1 MTTTISVKKSSK
13 KTAISNE
20 PSAEETVISS
30 KYQKKTDKQHIL
42 DNPNMYIGSTE
53 KIDSS
58 MWIYDEENKKMTLK
72 TIEYIPALYKLFD
85 EVLVNSRDHV
95 VRMIQT
101 YTPPVAAVSAKTPAA
116 APVPTEAPEGE
127 KHYVSYI
134 KVNVTDVETTGG
146 TITITND
153 GDGID
158 IIKHTEYGVYIPE
171 LVFANLRTSTNY
183 NKDEKR
189 TVGGV
194 NGLGVKLVFI
204 WSTYAKIETVDYRR
218 KLKYT
223 QEFHDN
229 LNTIS
234 PPKIVSYS
242 GKPYTKIT
250 FRPDYTRLGISTGL
264 TPELIALFKKRTFDI
279 AGITDNPTK
288 KIKVYYNDVVL
299 PVKGFKNYI
308 DIYLGT
314 PAAAA
319 PTPPAKTDD
328 DERVSSTTAP
338 PAKTD
343 DEKIKKVYEEN
354 GERWEY
360 AVAITP
366 TGTFEQVSFVNGIS
380 TTKGGKHVEFILGQI
395 TRKLSALIEK
405 KKKVVVSANTIK
417 EQLILFVR
425 SDIENPSFDSQTK
438 ECMNSPPNKFGS
450 TCVVCDSFIEKLYK
464 IGIVETLCALTD
476 IKDNKLAKK
485 TDGSKVKNI
494 RGISNFID
502 ANHAGGSKSK
512 DCTLILCEGLSAM
525 TGVVSGLS
533 STDRDIYGIYPLRG
547 KLLNVRGE
555 NIKKIADN
563 KEITDLKKILG
574 LETGKKY
581 ATIQDVQ
588 TKLRYGKI
596 MFLVDSDTDGSHIK
610 GLCVNVI
617 HSEWETLFRI
627 SGFLSFMNTPIL
639 KASKGTSTT
648 RVFYNEGEYNLWKQT
663 PESSTGKWNIK
674 YFKGLGTSTP
684 KEFKEYFANKK
695 VVDFVY
701 DPTTSDDIIDKVF
714 NKKRADERKTW
725 LENYDKNAY
734 LNTSIQTVKYEDFVN
749 NELIHFSVY
758 DCQRS
763 IPNLVDGLKTSL
775 RKILFCA
782 FKRNLTTEVK
792 VAQFSGY
799 VSENS
804 SYHHGETS
812 LNNAI
817 VGMAQNFVGS
827 NNINILEPKGQ
838 FGSMLAG
845 GQDSASERYIFTH
858 LNPLTRF
865 IFPETD
871 DKILSYLEDDG
882 MAIEPEYYIPILP
895 FVLVNGQTGIGTG
908 FSTSIPSYNPVELV
922 AYLKEKIHISID
934 GGEGRTNT
942 ASAATNTPG
951 STGASFSAPPREF
964 VPYYEGFKGTVAKMA
979 ENKYLIKGV
988 YSKTGEDQIRITE
1001 LPVGTWTM
1009 PYITFLETLMDGGVD
1024 KKGKKLL
1031 PSIRDFTSNSTEKVV
1046 DIRVVFPKGKLAE
1059 LEAEAENGG
1068 VDGGVEGGLDGGLD
1082 GGVNG
1087 VHKLLKLTT
1096 TVSTT
1101 NMHLFNKDCKL
1112 KKYDTV
1118 GQIIDDYFEVRLNTY
1133 ISRKAYL
1140 IKEMKKI
1147 LCKLSNKA
1155 RFIHCILDDTID
1167 LRRKDD
1173 QTIYQL
1179 LESFRFDKLDETF
1192 DYLIR
1197 LPFNTVSKENIEKL
1211 MKEKSNIELEL
1222 AELEKTSVQQIWW
1235 KELENFEKE
1244 YRTYKVRRG
1253 QSGGVEE
1260 TGGTGSKVS
1269 KGSKES
1275 SKTPST
1281 AAATGGKPSSK
1292 KNIRVGGK

>member
-1 MTTTISVKKSSK
+1 MSNTTTISVKKSAK
-13 KTAISNE
+13 KSAPPPTE
-20 PSAEETVISS
+20 PSTEETMISS

-58 MWIYDEENKKMTLK
+58 MWVYDEENKKMSLK
-72 TIEYIPALYKLFD
+72 TVEYIPALYKLFD

-95 VRMIQT
+95 VRMLQT
-101 YTPPVAAVSAKTPAA
+101 YSPPTSNTTATIPPTTQEPNNGSTKT
-116 APVPTEAPEGE
+116 E
-127 KHYVSYI
+127 KQFVTYI
-134 KVNVTDVETTGG
+134 KVNVGDVETTGG
-146 TITITND
+146 TITVTND

-158 IIKHTEYGVYIPE
+158 IIKHTEYGIYIPE
-171 LVFANLRTSTNY
+171 LIFANLRTSTNY

-204 WSTYAKIETVDYRR
+204 WSTYAKIETVDHHR
-218 KLKYT
+218 KLKYI

-234 PPKIVSYS
+234 PPKIVAYS

-250 FRPDYTRLGISTGL
+250 FRPDYNRLGIPTGL
-264 TPELIALFKKRTFDI
+264 TPEFISLFKKRTFDI
-279 AGITDNPTK
+279 AGITDNGLK
-288 KIKVYYNDVVL
+288 KIKVYYNDVIV
-299 PVKGFKNYI
+299 PVKGFKSYI
-308 DIYLGT
+308 DTYLGVGHSQL
-314 PAAAA
+314 PSVNNNEEEESVISS
-319 PTPPAKTDD
+319 TDD
-328 DERVSSTTAP
+328 
-338 PAKTD
+338 
-343 DEKIKKVYEEN
+343 KIKKVYEEN
-354 GERWEY
+354 GDRWEY
-360 AVAITP
+360 AVAVTP

-380 TTKGGKHVEFILGQI
+380 TTKGGKHVEYILGQV
-395 TRKLSALIEK
+395 TRKLAALIEK

-450 TCVVCDSFIEKLYK
+450 TCTVSDGFIDKLYK
-464 IGIVETLCALTD
+464 IGIVDTLCALTD
-476 IKDNKLAKK
+476 IKDNKMAKK

-512 DCTLILCEGLSAM
+512 DCILILCEGLSAM

-555 NIKKIADN
+555 NIKKIAEN

-574 LETGKKY
+574 LESGKTY
-581 ATIQDVQ
+581 ATLQDVHN
-588 TKLRYGKI
+588 KLRYGKI

-617 HSEWETLFRI
+617 HSEWDSLFRI

-639 KASKGTSTT
+639 KASRNNTT

-701 DPTTSDDIIDKVF
+701 DSATSDDIIDKVF

-725 LENYDKNAY
+725 LENYDKGAY
-734 LNTSIQTVKYEDFVN
+734 LNTSIPTVKYEDFVN

-775 RKILFCA
+775 RKILYCA

-827 NNINILEPKGQ
+827 NNINLLEPKGQ

-858 LNPLTRF
+858 LNPLTRHV
-865 IFPETD
+865 FPETD
-871 DKILSYLEDDG
+871 DKILHYLEDDG

-895 FVLVNGQTGIGTG
+895 FVLINGQTGIGTG
-908 FSTSIPSYNPVELV
+908 FSTSIPSYNPQELV
-922 AYLKEKIHISID
+922 LYLREKIHTSRGVD
-934 GGEGRTNT
+934 
-942 ASAATNTPG
+942 S
-951 STGASFSAPPREF
+951 STEEVESVCAVGKEF
-964 VPYYEGFKGTVAKMA
+964 IPYYEGFKGTVIKIA
-979 ENKYLIKGV
+979 EHKFLIKGV
-988 YSKTGEDQIRITE
+988 YTKTGEDQIRIAE
-1001 LPVGTWTM
+1001 LPIGTWTM
-1009 PYITFLETLMDGGVD
+1009 PYITFLESLMDGGVD
-1024 KKGKKLL
+1024 KKGKKIL
-1031 PSIRDFTSNSTEKVV
+1031 PSIREFTSNSTEKVV

-1059 LEAEAENGG
+1059 LESEDE
-1068 VDGGVEGGLDGGLD
+1068 D
-1082 GGVNG
+1082 GVNG
-1087 VHKLLKLTT
+1087 VYKLLKLTT

-1101 NMHLFNKDCKL
+1101 NMHLFDKDCKL
-1112 KKYDTV
+1112 KKYDNV
-1118 GQIIDDYFEVRLNTY
+1118 SQIIDDYFEVRLNTY
-1133 ISRKAYL
+1133 VLRKAHL
-1140 IKEMKKI
+1140 VKEMNKV
-1147 LCKLSNKA
+1147 LCKLTNKA
-1155 RFIHCILDDTID
+1155 RFISCILDDTID
-1167 LRRKDD
+1167 LRRKDE
-1173 QTIYQL
+1173 QTIDAM
-1179 LESFRFDKLDETF
+1179 LETFRFDKLDDSF
-1192 DYLIR
+1192 DYLIK
-1197 LPFNTVSKENIEKL
+1197 LPMNTVSKENVEKL
-1211 MKEKSNIELEL
+1211 LKEKGDVEVEL
-1222 AELEKTSVQQIWW
+1222 AELERTTVQQIWLA
-1235 KELENFEKE
+1235 ELEKFEKE
-1244 YRTYKVRRG
+1244 YSVYKKKRHQTVDEP
-1253 QSGGVEE
+1253 VNN
-1260 TGGTGSKVS
+1260 GSL
-1269 KGSKES
+1269 
-1275 SKTPST
+1275 KTPQ
-1281 AAATGGKPSSK
+1281 GKPAPGK
-1292 KNIRVGGK
+1292 KNVRVNIPTSSLRSLS

>member
-1 MTTTISVKKSSK
+1 MTTTISVKKQSK
-13 KTAISNE
+13 KMAVLNE
-20 PSAEETVISS
+20 PSVEETAISS

-58 MWIYDEENKKMTLK
+58 MWIYDEENKRMTLK

-101 YTPPVAAVSAKTPAA
+101 YTPAGLSTSPTTIPLSPA
-116 APVPTEAPEGE
+116 TTDDGE
-127 KHYVSYI
+127 KHFVSYI

-264 TPELIALFKKRTFDI
+264 TPEFIALFKKRTFDI

-288 KIKVYYNDVVL
+288 KIKVYYNDVIL

-314 PAAAA
+314 ATT
-319 PTPPAKTDD
+319 TPPPVKDD
-328 DERVSSTTAP
+328 DESASSTTPAP
-338 PAKTD
+338 VKND

-380 TTKGGKHVEFILGQI
+380 TTKGGKHVEFILSQI

-405 KKKVVVSANTIK
+405 KKKVIVSANTIK

-502 ANHAGGSKSK
+502 ANHAGGTKSK

-574 LETGKKY
+574 LETGKTY

-588 TKLRYGKI
+588 TKLRYGKV

-617 HSEWETLFRI
+617 HSEWESLFRI

-639 KASKGTSTT
+639 KASKGTTTT
-648 RVFYNEGEYNLWKQT
+648 RVFYNEGEYNLWKQS

-701 DPTTSDDIIDKVF
+701 DSNTSDDIIDKVF

-882 MAIEPEYYIPILP
+882 MAIEPEYYIPIIP

-908 FSTSIPSYNPVELV
+908 FSTSIPSYNPLELV
-922 AYLKEKIHISID
+922 SYLKEKIHTSIN
-934 GGEGRTNT
+934 GGYGVETETNRGEEG
-942 ASAATNTPG
+942 AFS
-951 STGASFSAPPREF
+951 SAPLREF
-964 VPYYEGFKGTVAKMA
+964 VPYYEGFKGTVAKMT
-979 ENKYLIKGV
+979 ENKYIIKGV
-988 YSKTGEDQIRITE
+988 YSKIGEDQIRITE

-1031 PSIRDFTSNSTEKVV
+1031 PSIREFTSNSTEKVV

-1059 LEAEAENGG
+1059 LEADIENGG
-1068 VDGGVEGGLDGGLD
+1068 MNGAVDGAVD

-1087 VHKLLKLTT
+1087 IHKLLKLTT

-1118 GQIIDDYFEVRLNTY
+1118 SQIIDDYCEVRLNTY
-1133 ISRKAYL
+1133 VSRKAYL

-1155 RFIHCILDDTID
+1155 RFINCILDDTID

-1173 QTIYQL
+1173 QTIYGL
-1179 LESFRFDKLDETF
+1179 LETFQFDKLDDTF
-1192 DYLIR
+1192 DYLTR
-1197 LPFNTVSKENIEKL
+1197 LPINTVSKENIEKL
-1211 MKEKSNIELEL
+1211 MKEKSNIEAEL

-1244 YRTYKVRRG
+1244 YRTYKTRRG
-1253 QSGGVEE
+1253 QSGGAEE
-1260 TGGTGSKVS
+1260 TGGKAG
-1269 KGSKES
+1269 
-1275 SKTPST
+1275 KTPSLKT
-1281 AAATGGKPSSK
+1281 ADTRGKPSSK
-1292 KNIRVGGK
+1292 KNIHVGGK